1 MNKYYIPEINLKQ
14 IKNNNILKKLENKFH
29 MTTKKLEIIITN
41 GGFYKLESD
50 KLENDKFIKYKIIN
64 KNSFIK
70 ENFIKNMTLIGMNYY
85 HKKIGEVFHIPYEH
99 AKITIEQI
107 TFSVGKESKHF
118 LVIEKIKNKI
128 NDLYFLSSKKI
139 DEDNIFFL
147 NDIQSFIETLNVQML
162 NV

>member
-1 MNKYYIPEINLKQ
+1 MAV
-14 IKNNNILKKLENKFH
+14 
-29 MTTKKLEIIITN
+29 
-41 GGFYKLESD
+41 
-50 KLENDKFIKYKIIN
+50 FI
-64 KNSFIK
+64 
-70 ENFIKNMTLIGMNYY
+70 NMTLIGMNYY

>member
-1 MNKYYIPEINLKQ
+1 MNKYFIPEINLKP
-14 IKNNNILKKLENKFH
+14 IKNNNNNILKKLENKYH
-29 MTTKKLEIIITN
+29 MTIENHEIIVTN
-41 GGFYKLESD
+41 DGFYKLDND
-50 KLENDKFIKYKIIN
+50 KLIKYKIIN

-85 HKKIGEVFHIPYEH
+85 HKKIGEVFNIPYEH
-99 AKITIEQI
+99 AKITIKQI
-107 TFSVGKESKHF
+107 KFSIGKESKHF

>member
-14 IKNNNILKKLENKFH
+14 IKNNNILTKLENKYH

-41 GGFYKLESD
+41 GGFY

-118 LVIEKIKNKI
+118 LVIEKIIYKI

>member
-14 IKNNNILKKLENKFH
+14 IKNNNILTKLENKYH

-41 GGFYKLESD
+41 DGFYKLEND

-107 TFSVGKESKHF
+107 TFSVGKET
-118 LVIEKIKNKI
+118 LRRRP
-128 NDLYFLSSKKI
+128 LLL
-139 DEDNIFFL
+139 NIFANFQ
-147 NDIQSFIETLNVQML
+147 IGISSICSSGACKKFCRF
-162 NV
+162 

>member
-1 MNKYYIPEINLKQ
+1 MNRYFIPEINLKTV
-14 IKNNNILKKLENKFH
+14 KNNFNNILEKCESKYHK
-29 MTTKKLEIIITN
+29 TTDQHELILTIN
-41 GGFYKLESD
+41 GFYKLENN
-50 KLENDKFIKYKIIN
+50 KLIKYKIIN
-64 KNSFIK
+64 KKSFIK
-70 ENFIKNMTLIGMNYY
+70 ENFINNMTLIGMNYY